1 MRRHVE
7 AVLAAALVAAVGA
20 APVSAKP
27 EPALVNEELVVT
39 QADASGLPEESTLY
53 SRLVARDYPAGPVR
67 DPSSTS
73 EVEYVDRRGSPQ
85 TDGDAVVVDIGGA
98 GQTTV
103 TTRAAFDK
111 PLPVALHAE
120 YRQGP
125 DVLAPDTVASSKGQL
140 RITYTV
146 TNTTAKE
153 KTIRYRDAGGR
164 WTVDKQPVFAPF
176 VGTLMIT
183 LPTDLTLLEAPGA
196 VRNTTQ
202 DGRTQ
207 LLWNLVLFPPMGDY
221 QQSAEV
227 LVSGDP
233 LAVPGLALQ
242 VVPVTSGQDPMLGFT
257 TDLLAKSVEGNA
269 DLADGLRTLDDSASA
284 LAEGAGDLS
293 RGLAELGVGTSA
305 LTQQVNELLVPGSQE
320 LARGADELADGQS
333 QAAKGTRELSKGQS
347 EAAKGT
353 KSAYEGARS
362 LEEGATALSDGLL
375 DLYDGLQKLLEPSA
389 LPAARDS
396 SDQLAQ
402 AVFRLR
408 DVIGTP
414 QDSAASFPPSQAS
427 TLISAVK
434 AIQQVAGI
442 SSAGADR
449 VGGELEDIAAALTT
463 LSADSAQ
470 AALLAESARVQTA
483 LVHQQACVD
492 AVILNPAQCA
502 ALQQAI
508 DDADAARQKATD
520 TGVGVGQQAASVGL
534 QALAVKAI
542 ALALKGITAA
552 LSAVDT
558 ALGQI
563 SVALVSGNTD
573 APGIYEGLD
582 ALTDGLT
589 ATIDGLVKL
598 SNGAAESAGGA
609 DQLAIGTEDLTT
621 GLDDLAE
628 GSSDLAKG
636 ANDLA
641 RGAEQLAEGGDAL
654 AQGTQQQADGTA
666 AAGEALGQVDSGVNS
681 AGQGADSLAD
691 GAGQLQQEGTSEVL
705 TSVVKASKDPAFAR
719 AYLAASQKRAAD
731 ALPYGAPE
739 GAAGRVSYI
748 YTLPSAGE
756 PGSGSTLAG
765 WALLVVIALAAGAV
779 AWRRLHPVGAIPA
792 SAFAPEGAPEVTPTD
807 MSEETPAEVPEET
820 PPDVPDDAPR
830 DDDWFFRPESDQQQ

>member
-1 MRRHVE
+1 MRRHVTAGL
-7 AVLAAALVAAVGA
+7 AVGVALVLVAA
-20 APVSAKP
+20 PVHAKP

-39 QADASGLPEESTLY
+39 QVDASGLPQEATLY

-73 EVEYVDRRGSPQ
+73 EVQYVDRRGTPQ
-85 TDGDAVVVDIGGA
+85 TDGDAVVVDIGGS

-125 DVLAPDTVASSKGQL
+125 NVLAPDSVDSTSGQL

-146 TNTTAKE
+146 TNTTAEE
-153 KTIRYRDAGGR
+153 KTIRYRDAQGR

-176 VGTLMIT
+176 VGTLLIT
-183 LPTDLTLLEAPGA
+183 LPTGLTLLEAPGA
-196 VRNTTQ
+196 VRSTTE

-207 LLWNLVLFPPMGDY
+207 LLWNMVLFPPMGDY
-221 QQSAEV
+221 QQTAQV

-233 LAVPGLALQ
+233 LAVPSLALQ
-242 VVPVTSGQDPMLGFT
+242 VVPVTSAQDPMLGFS
-257 TDLLAKSVEGNA
+257 TDLLASSVEGNA
-269 DLADGLRTLDDSASA
+269 ELADGLSTLDESATS

-293 RGLAELGVGTSA
+293 RGLQELGVGTST
-305 LTQQVNELLVPGSQE
+305 LNQQVNELLVPGSQE
-320 LARGADELADGQS
+320 LARGADDLADGQAK
-333 QAAKGTRELSKGQS
+333 AAKGTRKLSDGQAEAVKG
-347 EAAKGT
+347 A
-353 KSAYEGARS
+353 KSAYDGARS

-375 DLYDGLQKLLEPSA
+375 DLYDGLQKLLEPDA
-389 LPAARDS
+389 LPSARDS

-402 AVFRLR
+402 AVLRLR
-408 DVIGTP
+408 DVIGSP

-449 VGGELEDIAAALTT
+449 VGNELEDISSALTA

-470 AALLAESARVQTA
+470 AALLAASAQAQTA
-483 LVHQQACVD
+483 VVHQQACID

-502 ALQQAI
+502 ALLQAI
-508 DDADAARQKATD
+508 NDADAARQKATD
-520 TGVGVGQQAASVGL
+520 TGVGVGQQAAAVGL
-534 QALAVKAI
+534 QTLAVKAI

-552 LSAVDT
+552 LSAIDT

-573 APGIYEGLD
+573 VPGLYEGLD

-609 DQLAIGTEDLTT
+609 DQLATGTQDLTT

-641 RGAEQLAEGGDAL
+641 DGAQQLAEGGDAL

-666 AAGEALGQVDSGVNS
+666 AAGDALNQVDSGVNS
-681 AGQGADSLAD
+681 AGQGAEALSD
-691 GAGQLQQEGTSEVL
+691 GAGQLQKEGTSKVL
-705 TSVVKASKDPAFAR
+705 ASVVKASKDPAFAR
-719 AYLAASQKRAAD
+719 AYLAATQKRAAD

-748 YTLPSAGE
+748 YTLPASE
-756 PGSGSTLAG
+756 DSGSSSGLAG
-765 WALLVVIALAAGAV
+765 WALLAVIATAAGAV
-779 AWRRLHPVGAIPA
+779 AWRRLHPVAAGVGPA
-792 SAFAPEGAPEVTPTD
+792 F
-807 MSEETPAEVPEET
+807 VPEEAPADRPADAEMEEQEEPT
-820 PPDVPDDAPR
+820 DQPDEASQIDAPR
-830 DDDWFFRPESDQQQ
+830 EDDWFFRPESDQQQ

>member
-1 MRRHVE
+1 MRRHVAAPL
-7 AVLAAALVAAVGA
+7 AVGVALALVAAPA
-20 APVSAKP
+20 SAKP
-27 EPALVNEELVVT
+27 EPILVNEELVVT
-39 QADASGLPEESTLY
+39 EVDASGLPQDATLY

-73 EVEYVDRRGSPQ
+73 EVEYVDRRGTPQ

-125 DVLAPDTVASSKGQL
+125 EVLAPDDVDSTRGQL

-146 TNTTAKE
+146 TNTTAE
-153 KTIRYRDAGGR
+153 QKTIRYRDAQGR

-176 VGTLMIT
+176 VGTLLIT
-183 LPTDLTLLEAPGA
+183 LPTTLTLLEAPGA
-196 VRNTTQ
+196 VRSTTQ

-207 LLWNLVLFPPMGDY
+207 LLWNLVLYPPMGDY
-221 QQSAEV
+221 QQTAQV

-269 DLADGLRTLDDSASA
+269 ELADGLSTIDDSATA

-293 RGLAELGVGTSA
+293 EGLQELGVGTA
-305 LTQQVNELLVPGSQE
+305 TLTQQVNELLVPGSQE
-320 LARGADELADGQS
+320 LARGAEDLAEGQS
-333 QAAKGTRELSKGQS
+333 EAAKGARELSKGQS

-402 AVFRLR
+402 AILRLR

-449 VGGELEDIAAALTT
+449 VGGELDDIASALTA

-470 AALLAESARVQTA
+470 AALLAASAQAQTA

-502 ALQQAI
+502 SLQQAI

-520 TGVGVGQQAASVGL
+520 TGVGVGQQAAAVGI
-534 QALAVKAI
+534 QALAVEAI

-552 LSAVDT
+552 LSGVDT

-573 APGIYEGLD
+573 APGVYEGLD

-609 DQLAIGTEDLTT
+609 DQLATGTQDLTT
-621 GLDDLAE
+621 GLDDLAQ
-628 GSSDLAKG
+628 GSTDLARG

-641 RGAEQLAEGGDAL
+641 DGAQQLADGGDAL
-654 AQGTQQQADGTA
+654 ADGTQQQADGTA
-666 AAGEALGQVDSGVNS
+666 AAGEALGQVDSGVDS
-681 AGQGADSLAD
+681 AGQGAEAIAD
-691 GAGQLQQEGTSEVL
+691 GAGQLQKEGTSQVL
-705 TSVVKASKDPAFAR
+705 KSVVKASKDPAFAR
-719 AYLAASQKRAAD
+719 AYLAASQRRAAD

-748 YTLPSAGE
+748 YTM
-756 PGSGSTLAG
+756 PGSGETSTGSSLAG
-765 WALLVVIALAAGAV
+765 WALLAVIALAAGAV
-779 AWRRLHPVGAIPA
+779 AWRRLHPVTAA
-792 SAFAPEGAPEVTPTD
+792 AAPT
-807 MSEETPAEVPEET
+807 
-820 PPDVPDDAPR
+820 DVPDEAPEEPIEPEPADPAR
-830 DDDWFFRPESDQQQ
+830 DDDWFFRPESDEQQ